1 MKNLLLLVCAT
12 LIFTASSF
20 SQKYFT
26 KNGKVNFD
34 ATAPSSPEKI
44 EGINRSVTCV
54 VDAKTGNMQFAV
66 LMKGFEFERALMEEH
81 FNENY
86 VESDK
91 FPKAEFKGAIEGNE
105 KVNYA
110 REGTYTVKVKGK
122 LTMHGESK
130 DVETDGKLI
139 LQGGKINATAE
150 FIVPL
155 SDFKVSIP
163 GLVADKVSKTA
174 KITVACALEP
184 LKG

>member
-86 VESDK
+86 MESTK
-91 FPKAEFKGAIEGNE
+91 FPKASFKGKITGMPVINTSSNGSFNVQTEGE
-105 KVNYA
+105 LTIHGVTQKITA
-110 REGTYTVKVKGK
+110 PAK
-122 LTMHGESK
+122 LT
-130 DVETDGKLI
+130 VN
-139 LQGGKINATAE
+139 GGKITGVSS
-150 FIVPL
+150 FKIVL
-155 SDFKVSIP
+155 SDYKIVIP
-163 GLVADKVSKTA
+163 GVVAEKFSKETE
-174 KITVACALEP
+174 ITVTCIYEP
-184 LKG
+184 RS